1 MPRRNYVLRVSR
13 DPAMDE
19 VIPDFSMLVV
29 QRNRCIKSPL
39 PTIRYL
45 GDIGPQM
52 VLHAL
57 NNLVHS

>member
-39 PTIRYL
+39 PTIGQFR
-45 GDIGPQM
+45 DVRCQM